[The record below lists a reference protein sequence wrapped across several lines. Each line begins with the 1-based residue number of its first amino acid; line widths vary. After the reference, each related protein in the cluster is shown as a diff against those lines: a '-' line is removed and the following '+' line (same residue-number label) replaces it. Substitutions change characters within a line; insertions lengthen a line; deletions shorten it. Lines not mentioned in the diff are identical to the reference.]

1 MTETD
6 QKETIKETTET
17 EREVTTQDEPQEQS
31 GESVDENKP
40 DE

>member
-17 EREVTTQDEPQEQS
+17 EREVTTRDEPEKQT
-31 GESVDENKP
+31 GESVDEDKA